1 MHSGIVNV
9 LLCGRYCCKIL
20 QRFTET
26 LFIKIMSGKFNLL
39 SGFYKCIFV
48 LSDLCYHI
56 YFYRFV

>member
-9 LLCGRYCCKIL
+9 LLCGRYCCQIL

-39 SGFYKCIFV
+39 SGFYKTILV
-48 LSDLCYHI
+48 LGDLFGGF
-56 YFYRFV
+56 YF